1 MPGIILH
8 CPHLGGGAER
18 IGNAAGGI
26 VIIGRER
33 DADMAIVENGVV
45 RPVGFFNLVE
55 RLRDQECLDPVACNK
70 GQGAFEEVEPPQSR
84 EFVEHEHDALSASFG
99 SQLFGQAAPDLI
111 EHQAD
116 ERLGPADIGRRND
129 QIERHRCR

>member
-8 CPHLGGGAER
+8 RPHLGGGAER
-18 IGNAAGGI
+18 IGNAAGGV

-70 GQGAFEEVEPPQSR
+70 GQGAFEEVEPSYGDFWCM
-84 EFVEHEHDALSASFG
+84 EAG
-99 SQLFGQAAPDLI
+99 
-111 EHQAD
+111 
-116 ERLGPADIGRRND
+116 
-129 QIERHRCR
+129 